1 MLAIEF
7 DTSKIKSIVI
17 HILIKMQLRYG
28 KVPIQQ
34 MLVLIDKPSLAL
46 HLEGQM
52 NYQKEKVQGL
62 VFLTVYL
69 PFLPFNQ
76 MGISS
81 FEKQIATY
89 VSVLHTSVIINLK
102 CVLS

>member
-1 MLAIEF
+1 ME
-7 DTSKIKSIVI
+7 
-17 HILIKMQLRYG
+17 